1 MRGADSDGLFRF
13 RLGFVI
19 GVFKVDGELSELSVP
34 YFLNSTPL
42 LATAASSES
51 SSISSSG
58 ALVLGFFDVAWRG
71 HIEFVLGLVPF
82 ADDNGR
88 LGPWLAGCLLGGL
101 ESDPKCLLYSHRG
114 SFEWRR
120 ERQEK
125 SDISAIR
132 WIENV

>member
-34 YFLNSTPL
+34 YSLNSTPL

-58 ALVLGFFDVAWRG
+58 ALVLGFFDVA
-71 HIEFVLGLVPF
+71 
-82 ADDNGR
+82 
-88 LGPWLAGCLLGGL
+88 
-101 ESDPKCLLYSHRG
+101 
-114 SFEWRR
+114 
-120 ERQEK
+120 
-125 SDISAIR
+125 
-132 WIENV
+132 